1 MGDIVFQTKG
11 MCERCL
17 VDVPASVRVS
27 KSTGAVLFKDCPT
40 HGKSEHLIDPDHDF
54 YLMSRKQDES
64 QAIVNAMKDALTTTG
79 IDVTRRCN
87 VQCPHCYVE
96 PDNQVKDAPAK
107 EIVNLARAAKRAGS
121 IILMG
126 AEPTMRNDLPGIIS
140 DIKHETGKTVG
151 IYTNAIRLADEK
163 YTGRLKNAGLDYACV
178 SLHTPDYLGD
188 SRLFDLKV
196 MGISNLVS
204 AGVAIHHISFSLQSL
219 DELNGVLADA
229 IKLRGIAGHIRIR
242 SPQKIGVCEDEPV
255 ALSELFNRVTSL
267 LETAGHAVQIAP
279 TDNTPYHINL
289 LVDGC
294 QVIRLI
300 RWPTLASADLTALDC
315 PPYAIFDEESGE
327 VNLVLSFLIQEAKR
341 KAASNTEKT
350 IEMPKRSALA

>member
-1 MGDIVFQTKG
+1 MRFETKAI
-11 MCERCL
+11 CETCIKEI
-17 VDVPASVRVS
+17 PAYVNVNER
-27 KSTGAVLFKDCPT
+27 TGAVLVKSCPE
-40 HGKSEHLIDPDHDF
+40 HGDSSHLIEPDHHF
-54 YLMSRKQDES
+54 YLMSRVKDES
-64 QAIVNAMKDALTTTG
+64 DSVVQATEQALSTTG

-96 PDNQVKDAPAK
+96 PDNRVKDAPADD
-107 EIVNLARAAKRAGS
+107 IVRLAKAAKRAGS

-126 AEPTMRNDLPGIIS
+126 AEPTMRNDLPEIITS
-140 DIKHETGKTVG
+140 IKHETGKTVG

-163 YTGRLKNAGLDYACV
+163 YTGRLKSAGLDYACV

-188 SRLFDLKV
+188 TRLFEMKV
-196 MGISNLVS
+196 AGITNLVA
-204 AGVAIHHISFSLQSL
+204 AGVNIHHISFSLQGL
-219 DELNGVLADA
+219 DELNSVLGDA
-229 IKLRGIAGHIRIR
+229 IKLRSIAGHIRIR
-242 SPQKIGVCEDEPV
+242 SPQKVGVCEDEPV
-255 ALSELFNRVTSL
+255 ALSELFNQVTAL
-267 LETAGHAVQIAP
+267 LEASGHSVQVAP

-315 PPYAIFDEESGE
+315 PPYAIFDEDSGE

-341 KAASNTEKT
+341 KVSKTESVIK
-350 IEMPKRSALA
+350 MPTRSARA